1 MSWLAP
7 YAYRETDG
15 TCVGRHRGAHFF
27 TIGQRKG
34 LNVGGK
40 PEPLFVIATDVERN
54 VLYVGQGQRHPG
66 LYRRGLRILPDE
78 MHWVRPDRALQPGAS
93 ARFRMRIRYRQPL
106 QDGVLHVTPE
116 GRVYRVRRAAARRYG
131 RAVRLVVRRRG
142 IDRIGGDSLLRQVRP
157 ADAGRVKRSGERPK
171 TLPLRFVIRL

>member
-1 MSWLAP
+1 MAAP
-7 YAYRETDG
+7 YAYAKTDG

-116 GRVYRVRRAAARRYG
+116 GGYIVFDEPQ
-131 RAVRLVVRRRG
+131 RG
-142 IDRIGGDSLLRQVRP
+142 VTAGQFASWYDGEELIG
-157 ADAGRVKRSGERPK
+157 SG
-171 TLPLRFVIRL
+171 VIHC

>member
-1 MSWLAP
+1 MSWLRRTRTARRTER
-7 YAYRETDG
+7 AS
-15 TCVGRHRGAHFF
+15 GRHRGAHFF

-106 QDGVLHVTPE
+106 QDGVLHVTP
-116 GRVYRVRRAAARRYG
+116 RAGISCSTSRSAALRPG
-131 RAVRLVVRRRG
+131 SSPRG
-142 IDRIGGDSLLRQVRP
+142 TTARN
-157 ADAGRVKRSGERPK
+157 
-171 TLPLRFVIRL
+171 

>member
-1 MSWLAP
+1 MVGGPRGDIVEVPASWDGYRPLADGATLDELAAP

-66 LYRRGLRILPDE
+66 LYRRGLRILPDRCTGY
-78 MHWVRPDRALQPGAS
+78 VPTGRCSRAR
-93 ARFRMRIRYRQPL
+93 AR
-106 QDGVLHVTPE
+106 G
-116 GRVYRVRRAAARRYG
+116 
-131 RAVRLVVRRRG
+131 
-142 IDRIGGDSLLRQVRP
+142 
-157 ADAGRVKRSGERPK
+157 SGCGYATGSRCR
-171 TLPLRFVIRL
+171 TACCM